1 VTQDTAL
8 FRDVFSASPIGIAV
22 ETLEGQPL
30 FVNPALCSMLGFS
43 EEEMC
48 TKHCVQFSPP
58 EDADKDW
65 TLFQQLRAGSID
77 HYQLEKRYFRRDGSL
92 LWGQLSIS
100 LLKGRP
106 TPLVVAMIEDIT
118 ERKKAEEALFRHAAI
133 IGSSEDAIVSLSLD
147 GVITSWNPGAQRI
160 FGYRESEAIGKLIS
174 SFVPP
179 ELPHEEEEILQKLR
193 AGGRIDQFETVRI
206 GKSGARIDVALS
218 IFPIKDAT
226 GKVTGCSGIVRE
238 ITERKRSEQ
247 ALRESEERLRLAAE
261 AGRMFAY
268 SWDAAADAI
277 ERSGESAEILGV
289 AKDQAL
295 TGAAVFAMVHPEDKQ
310 WVSAALAKLT
320 VENPTLR
327 ITYRVIRPDG
337 NIVWLERNS
346 RAYFDQQGKLE
357 RVVGMVADITER
369 KQAEDKR
376 KRAEEAL
383 RSSEER
389 LRFAQEAAGIG
400 TFEWNIQTGASTWT
414 SEQELVYGLPPGG
427 FGGTHR
433 LWESFL
439 HPEDRERVVALFHQ
453 SLTRGTPTQ
462 AEWRI
467 VWRDGSVHWV
477 AGRWRVLMNE
487 AGEASRVIGVNI
499 DVTDRKRTEEAL
511 SEINRKLIEAQ
522 EDERNRIGRELH
534 DDINQRLAML
544 AVELERL
551 QQDPSEV
558 ERRLQEM
565 RKEVA
570 DISDDVQALSHDL
583 HSSKLEYLGVVAGI
597 KSWCKEFAERQ
608 NASIHFRS
616 DIESVVPF
624 DIGRTLLRI
633 LQEAVH
639 NAIKHSGVKHIDVQ
653 LLQKSSEIELIV
665 SDSGIGFDV
674 GDAMKAKGLGLT
686 SMRERARLM
695 NGTTTIESK
704 PMSGTKVWVRV
715 PLGAEYFRLS
725 EAV

>member
-1 VTQDTAL
+1 VAQDTEL

-65 TLFQQLRAGSID
+65 TLFQQLRDGAID

-92 LWGQLSIS
+92 VWGQLSVS

-106 TPLVVAMIEDIT
+106 EPLVVAMVEDIT
-118 ERKKAEEALFRHAAI
+118 EKKKAEEARFRHAAI
-133 IGSSEDAIVSLSLD
+133 VGSSEDAIVSVTLD

-160 FGYRESEAIGKLIS
+160 FGYPESEAIGKSITIL
-174 SFVPP
+174 VPP
-179 ELPHEEEEILQKLR
+179 ELPEEEDRILETLR

-206 GKSGARIDVALS
+206 AKTGKRIDVSLS
-218 IFPIKDAT
+218 ISPIKDAT
-226 GKVTGCSGIVRE
+226 GKITGCSGIAR
-238 ITERKRSEQ
+238 
-247 ALRESEERLRLAAE
+247 
-261 AGRMFAY
+261 
-268 SWDAAADAI
+268 
-277 ERSGESAEILGV
+277 
-289 AKDQAL
+289 
-295 TGAAVFAMVHPEDKQ
+295 
-310 WVSAALAKLT
+310 
-320 VENPTLR
+320 
-327 ITYRVIRPDG
+327 
-337 NIVWLERNS
+337 
-346 RAYFDQQGKLE
+346 
-357 RVVGMVADITER
+357 DITE
-369 KQAEDKR
+369 R

-389 LRFAQEAAGIG
+389 LRLAQQAARIG
-400 TFEWNIQTGASTWT
+400 TFERNIRTGASTWT
-414 SEQELVYGLPPGG
+414 SELEIMHGLPPGG
-427 FGGTHR
+427 FGGKKN

-439 HPEDRERVVALFHQ
+439 HPEDRARVLDLFDQ
-453 SLTRGTPTQ
+453 SLKTRTPMQ
-462 AEWRI
+462 GEWRI
-467 VWRDGSVHWV
+467 IWPDGSVHWV

-487 AGEASRVIGVNI
+487 AGEPSRMIGVNI
-499 DVTDRKRTEEAL
+499 DVTDRKRTDEAL
-511 SEINRKLIEAQ
+511 SEVNRKLIEAQ

-551 QQDPSEV
+551 EQDPSAVRDRVRE
-558 ERRLQEM
+558 L

-570 DISDDVQALSHDL
+570 DISNDVQALSHDL

-608 NASIHFRS
+608 NANIHFKS
-616 DIESVVPF
+616 DVESVLPF
-624 DIGRTLLRI
+624 EVGRTLLRI

-639 NAIKHSGVKHIDVQ
+639 NTIEHSGVKHIEVQ
-653 LLQKSSEIELIV
+653 LLEESSEIQLIV
-665 SDSGIGFDV
+665 SDSGRGFDV
-674 GDAMKAKGLGLT
+674 EDAIKGKGLGLT
-686 SMRERARLM
+686 SMRERARLI

-704 PMSGTKVWVRV
+704 SMGGTTVRVRV
-715 PLGAEYFRLS
+715 PLGAEYFPLS